1 MKKGIFIVIEGT
13 DGSGKATQ
21 AELLAAHLKQAG
33 YKLAE
38 FDFPQYFKSSSDFV
52 KAYLQGRYGS
62 LKEVSPQKAS
72 LMYAFDRFEAAGQI
86 KQALSQGKVVLAN
99 RYVGS
104 NMGHQGAKLKTSEER
119 LKYFMWDMELEYGI
133 LEIPKPDINIILRVP
148 AKIAQKLVDQKRG
161 AERFYTKVKKRDI
174 HEASLSHL
182 KKAETTYTEM
192 ARYFPKQFTLIDC
205 APKGRLLPVEEI
217 LEKIWKIAQK
227 KLKNI

>member
-21 AELLAAHLKQAG
+21 TKLLAAYLKKEG
-33 YKLAE
+33 HKLAQ

-62 LKEVSPQKAS
+62 IKEVTPHKAS
-72 LMYAFDRFEAAGQI
+72 LLYALDRFEAAGDI
-86 KQALSQGKVVLAN
+86 KKALASGKVVLAN

-104 NMGHQGAKLKTSEER
+104 NMGHQGAKLSTSEER
-119 LKYFMWDMELEYGI
+119 LKYFMWDMELEYNI
-133 LEIPKPDINIILRVP
+133 LEIPRPDINVILRVP
-148 AKIAQKLVDQKRG
+148 AVIAQKLVGEKKG
-161 AERFYTKVKKRDI
+161 KERFYTKGKKRDI

-182 KKAETTYTEM
+182 KKAEATYTEM

-205 APKGRLLPVEEI
+205 APDGKLLSVEEI
-217 LEKIWKIAQK
+217 SEKILKVVEK
-227 KLKNI
+227 KLKK

>member
-21 AELLAAHLKQAG
+21 TKLLTGALKKAG
-33 YKLAE
+33 YKLAQ

-62 LKEVSPQKAS
+62 IKEVSPHKAS
-72 LMYAFDRFEAAGQI
+72 LLYALDRFEAAPDI
-86 KQALSQGKVVLAN
+86 KAALKAGKVVLAN

-104 NMGHQGAKLKTSEER
+104 NMGHQGAKIKSQEDR

-133 LEIPKPDINIILRVP
+133 LEIPKPDVNVILRVP
-148 AKIAQKLVDQKRG
+148 ARIAQKLVDKKRG
-161 AERFYTKVKKRDI
+161 KERFYTKGKKRDI

-182 KKAETTYTEM
+182 KKAEETYTEM
-192 ARYFPKQFTLIDC
+192 ARYFPKQFTLVDC
-205 APKGRLLPVEEI
+205 APKGELLPIADIAGKI
-217 LEKIWKIAQK
+217 LKIVKR
-227 KLKNI
+227 KL